1 MVLFGLTWSLGFVP
15 VAWMESAV
23 ARWLIALAFAVPVWF
38 LAAVCW
44 GARITVLNG
53 WEHFALPLKAAAL
66 LATIA
71 LAGAAF
77 FGTATLL
84 RVEEMTEITALVKRK
99 IGRRK
104 AA

>member
-1 MVLFGLTWSLGFVP
+1 MCSSDL
-15 VAWMESAV
+15 
-23 ARWLIALAFAVPVWF
+23 
-38 LAAVCW
+38 LAAVCY
-44 GARITVLNG
+44 GARISVLAG

-66 LATIA
+66 VATIA
-71 LAGAAF
+71 LAGGAF

-99 IGRRK
+99 LARRK